1 MDPST
6 KGCEKLGLHGV
17 NASRLIF
24 KMNGDVCP
32 HDSSLQSLIA
42 SGDLES
48 DEIVFENGKK
58 QITVDVFVRA

>member
-1 MDPST
+1 M
-6 KGCEKLGLHGV
+6 KACEKLGLRGV

-24 KMNGDVCP
+24 KMNGDALP
-32 HDSSLQSLIA
+32 HGSSLQSLVA
-42 SGDLES
+42 SGALES